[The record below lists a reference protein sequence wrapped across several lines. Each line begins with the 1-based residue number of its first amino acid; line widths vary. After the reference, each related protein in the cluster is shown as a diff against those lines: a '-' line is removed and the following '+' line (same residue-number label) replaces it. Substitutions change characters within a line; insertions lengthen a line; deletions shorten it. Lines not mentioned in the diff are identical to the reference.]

1 MFVVHTVVG
10 LAALRPAFEL
20 TVAFAQVFVDSVDLA
35 VKRLEVGFAEM
46 AGSGNLAG
54 SGSQPGGLGQPGGL
68 VDEPTVVK
76 LELRGDVRRVRLR
89 VVTLAALRE
98 AVSMNFGEL
107 VEHGYVMKYL
117 DEEGDR
123 CTLMP
128 ETFLDFEESVAA
140 GETAPKLIVHARVAG
155 EPCQHDWVPRREAL
169 GRRFAVERI
178 VEEWS
183 DAPRAGPGREGLA
196 ARDVECTEPRPEPE
210 PSAGAEQ
217 VAVGGG
223 AWPVATQTGWRCM
236 VCEAE
241 VWHPTLQGTFYGVRG
256 GPRYGVYTSWAQ
268 AADAAQGISG
278 AVWKKFRDLGAARAF
293 AGGRSGVSGV
303 GC

>member
-1 MFVVHTVVG
+1 
-10 LAALRPAFEL
+10 
-20 TVAFAQVFVDSVDLA
+20 
-35 VKRLEVGFAEM
+35 
-46 AGSGNLAG
+46 
-54 SGSQPGGLGQPGGL
+54 
-68 VDEPTVVK
+68 
-76 LELRGDVRRVRLR
+76 
-89 VVTLAALRE
+89 
-98 AVSMNFGEL
+98 MNFGEL

-155 EPCQHDWVPRREAL
+155 EPCQHDWVPRRDAL
-169 GRRFAVERI
+169 GRFAVERI

-236 VCEAE
+236 VCAAE
-241 VWHPTLQGTFYGVRG
+241 EWHPTLQGTFYGVRG
-256 GPRYGVYTSWAQ
+256 GPRYGVYTSWAL
-268 AADAAQGISG
+268 AADASQGISG
-278 AVWKKFRDLGAARAF
+278 ALCKKFRDLGAARAF
-293 AGGRSGVSGV
+293 AGGRSGHDSVSV
-303 GC
+303 AVAVP